1 MYLVV
6 QYTKH
11 NISTVAGLINEV
23 IEGSHIE
30 LRVNSMQK
38 KLHVPLVTLGTY
50 CFICGSENSINNCI
64 VLYVGVSSYH

>member
-38 KLHVPLVTLGTY
+38 KLHVPLVTLSTY
-50 CFICGSENSINNCI
+50 CFIWGSDEYIYSVIYI
-64 VLYVGVSSYH
+64 ELSPYH